1 MPHMDGLSHKL
12 TEAMLAVP
20 DDVQRTVWTHP
31 ICQENFERSWKSG
44 NIPGYSQRVKQGRVK
59 VFEYGHR
66 SYKGINPRVPPIQ
79 SILKNL
85 DLSADNPLKLAER
98 LERVCPTD
106 AYFKEQGL
114 YVNDADTSNGFYP
127 KIISM
132 AMLAQ
137 RIMGIMTHWRE
148 YMCKQ

>member
-1 MPHMDGLSHKL
+1 M
-12 TEAMLAVP
+12 
-20 DDVQRTVWTHP
+20 
-31 ICQENFERSWKSG
+31 
-44 NIPGYSQRVKQGRVK
+44 KQGRVK

-114 YVNDADTSNGFYP
+114 YVNGDFYGNFVFT
-127 KIISM
+127 
-132 AMLAQ
+132 AMYGARRTTLLDWT
-137 RIMGIMTHWRE
+137 R
-148 YMCKQ
+148 C